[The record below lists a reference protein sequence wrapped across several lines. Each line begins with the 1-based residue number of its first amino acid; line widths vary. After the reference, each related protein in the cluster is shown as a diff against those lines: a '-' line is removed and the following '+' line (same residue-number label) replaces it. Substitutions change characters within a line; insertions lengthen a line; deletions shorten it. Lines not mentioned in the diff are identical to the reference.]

1 METLKY
7 VTMTTCA
14 SSSGGG
20 GRYPDK
26 KIADT
31 PHHYDTFFQ
40 INVTSEAQ
48 FRGLLESPGDVI
60 SNAIITNIEIN
71 DFDFGYKTFNNVTF
85 NNVTFNYCRLALNS
99 FQNSTLNN
107 VKFNRCRLYANA
119 FYSSRLTDVDMS
131 TSEIEHGFI
140 FFDESCIL
148 HNVDLIPEYADN
160 NACNIF

>member
-1 METLKY
+1 MDILKY
-7 VTMTTCA
+7 GTMATCI
-14 SSSGGG
+14 SSGGDG

-26 KIADT
+26 KIADN

-40 INVTSEAQ
+40 INITSEAQ
-48 FRGLLESPGDVI
+48 FRGLLEYPGDDI

-71 DFDFGYKTFNNVTF
+71 DFDFDHKIFNNVIFNNVTF
-85 NNVTFNYCRLALNS
+85 NHCRLGLNS
-99 FQNSTLNN
+99 FRNSTLTN
-107 VKFNRCRLYANA
+107 VNFNHCRLYAND
-119 FYSSRLTDVDMS
+119 FYNSRLTDVDMS

-160 NACNIF
+160 DVCNIF